1 MSRAGLLILG
11 IIIYAILK
19 IIDVM
24 MEEDDDDEW

>member
-11 IIIYAILK
+11 IVIYVILK

-24 MEEDDDDEW
+24 MEEDDDDL